1 LMSINKYLPMQV
13 FSFYNYIANPYFRK
27 EITSNRTKTGL
38 KLLLTQEAYTFYE
51 QKAQEPY
58 ANIFASDQS
67 PSQLKNVYWTSFLN
81 QETAFL
87 TGAARYSK
95 KHDTAIVYMY
105 IECTNRGYY
114 EVRFK
119 KIADACLHL
128 SDEDIMKYYVD
139 LLEKQIIEK
148 PEYWLWSHKRWKR
161 KRI

>member
-1 LMSINKYLPMQV
+1 M
-13 FSFYNYIANPYFRK
+13 
-27 EITSNRTKTGL
+27 
-38 KLLLTQEAYTFYE
+38 
-51 QKAQEPY
+51 
-58 ANIFASDQS
+58 
-67 PSQLKNVYWTSFLN
+67 
-81 QETAFL
+81 
-87 TGAARYSK
+87 ARYLGPRLRIVRRIGKLRGFTRK
-95 KHDTAIVYMY
+95 KPTHRK
-105 IECTNRGYY
+105 CTNRGYY